1 MSAATAL
8 KAAHDAG
15 VELAIDGDDLVLEAA
30 WEPPAAVI
38 DLLVRHKAE
47 VLRILRP
54 AKHDWSA
61 RDWQARFDERA
72 GIAEFD
78 GRLSR
83 AEAEAEAFAGLI
95 VEWLNRHPIPSAS
108 GRCAWCG
115 KPDIPSAMVL
125 PFGAGEHAWLHS
137 ECWPAWHQLRRAEA
151 AKALRAMGL
160 EPSDCSG

>member
-1 MSAATAL
+1 
-8 KAAHDAG
+8 
-15 VELAIDGDDLVLEAA
+15 VLEAVS
-30 WEPPAAVI
+30 EPPAAVL

-95 VEWLNRHPIPSAS
+95 VEWLNRHPIPFAS
-108 GRCAWCG
+108 GRCVWCG
-115 KPDIPSAMVL
+115 KADTSSDKLL
-125 PFGAGEHAWLHS
+125 PFGTCEHHNWVHAG
-137 ECWPAWHQLRRAEA
+137 CWSSWHQSRQAEA
-151 AKALRAMGL
+151 ATALRKMGIA
-160 EPSDCSG
+160 PGGS